1 MIERRSQLDKII
13 ITAMDRFV
21 WFVLLV
27 VMTHLVTEFTRVTG
41 YARGQRQELVLI
53 NETTLHPMPV
63 QNMLLYPSR
72 EYAQYEQTAGASASA
87 SVGGNSLQQNAAMV
101 LSSLGMGGAGAGGS
115 AAGNNAVEPS
125 YPLFSLRPLIDSI
138 FEVSARI
145 YNRSVTEDPCELVT
159 AKTQNQFQFRCLMA
173 TFNLPQIP
181 ISTLRAVNN
190 LVGRLTGSYR
200 QATAEE
206 VQKSATIRLPPG
218 NAAPIAA
225 NLKLSTTRTAA
236 QRQAMREEL
245 A

>member
-41 YARGQRQELVLI
+41 YARGQRQELVLL
-53 NETTLHPMPV
+53 NDTMLHPMPV
-63 QNMLLYPSR
+63 QNMLLYPSL
-72 EYAQYEQTAGASASA
+72 EYAHYEQTAGA

-101 LSSLGMGGAGAGGS
+101 LSSLGVGGAGAGS
-115 AAGNNAVEPS
+115 NAAGNNAVEPS

-138 FEVSARI
+138 FE
-145 YNRSVTEDPCELVT
+145 
-159 AKTQNQFQFRCLMA
+159 
-173 TFNLPQIP
+173 IP

-200 QATAEE
+200 QAPEL
-206 VQKSATIRLPPG
+206 VQKSATIDANTPIRLPPG
-218 NAAPIAA
+218 NSVPIPG
-225 NLKLSTTRTAA
+225 NFKLSTTGTAA
-236 QRQAMREEL
+236 QRQPMPMPMREEL

>member
-41 YARGQRQELVLI
+41 YARGQRQELVLL
-53 NETTLHPMPV
+53 NDTKLHPMPV

-72 EYAQYEQTAGASASA
+72 EYAQYEQTAGASAS
-87 SVGGNSLQQNAAMV
+87 VGGNSLQQNAAMV
-101 LSSLGMGGAGAGGS
+101 LSSLGMGGAGAGAN

-138 FEVSARI
+138 FE
-145 YNRSVTEDPCELVT
+145 
-159 AKTQNQFQFRCLMA
+159 
-173 TFNLPQIP
+173 IP

-206 VQKSATIRLPPG
+206 VQKSATIDANAPIRLPPG